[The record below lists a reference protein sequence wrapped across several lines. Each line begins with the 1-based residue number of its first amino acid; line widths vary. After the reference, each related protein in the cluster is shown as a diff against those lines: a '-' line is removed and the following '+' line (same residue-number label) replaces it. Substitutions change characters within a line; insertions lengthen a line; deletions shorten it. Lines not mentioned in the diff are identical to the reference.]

1 MLPNVPPSQ
10 RVSRYKTATEN
21 GIIVIVSSRSA
32 TVMLAMNRFVTLRDE
47 DFFKTTNRPKELPI
61 RATRKMTA
69 YAVVR
74 PIFTLIFIGMPPVD
88 CCGLGPPLDAVVMFV
103 PKTER

>member
-1 MLPNVPPSQ
+1 MLPSVPPIQ
-10 RVSRYKTATEN
+10 RVSRYKLATEN

-32 TVMLAMNRFVTLRDE
+32 TVMLAINRFVTLRDE
-47 DFFKTTNRPKELPI
+47 DFYKTTNRPKELPI

-74 PIFTLIFIGMPPVD
+74 PVLRSIGTPPAD
-88 CCGLGPPLDAVVMFV
+88 CCGSGARLDAVVMFV